1 LSAICSATPVIT
13 MPAKELAAQ
22 HNVCQFLVAD
32 QPDDVLNAR
41 VNCAIHQVG
50 ALAEASECRRID
62 LMLR

>member
-1 LSAICSATPVIT
+1 MIT